1 MTDDQSILGSVIV
14 YRRIQSVYFD
24 YDASGHPVLSHGA
37 FRTQAL
43 SVFRCD
49 RVSELEMLNNGKP
62 EDGLVQISIGAIRNT
77 GCIVE
82 YDEPPMGH
90 ICAYNKVAPGS
101 RISKSSAAEMTQK
114 VKWIKF
120 PKKP

>member
-14 YRRIQSVYFD
+14 YRRIQPIYFD
-24 YDASGHPVLSHGA
+24 YDANGKPVISHGA

-49 RVSELEMLNNGKP
+49 KVTELEMLNSGKP
-62 EDGLVQISIGAIRNT
+62 EDGLVQICIQTIRDAD
-77 GCIVE
+77 CIVE
-82 YDEPPMGH
+82 YDEPPTGH
-90 ICAYNKVAPGS
+90 ICAYDRAAPGS
-101 RISKSSAAEMTQK
+101 RISKSSAAIMTQR